1 MLTTAFALLPASVP
15 AMSRI
20 PYGDAGTLG
29 LVLGMSLLFSIIML
43 LFSVEPVTRRAPRLA
58 TTRPALQH

>member
-1 MLTTAFALLPASVP
+1 MLTTAFALLPAGVP
-15 AMSRI
+15 AMSVV

-29 LVLGMSLLFSIIML
+29 LVLGIPLLFSIIML

-58 TTRPALQH
+58 TNRQALQH